1 MIILTE
7 LLQCVCVVWSLN
19 NHNYQD
25 SDRKSVCDTPKKS
38 GVVCGRHR
46 WTAAELGLDRELRSF
61 NSDRVERPEFLTAHP
76 FVEGLF
82 TLCTS
87 IKSLKRSKLCT
98 LQFSTMSDKEFE
110 ERFNEAWNE
119 VNIKYGFIEF
129 KRI

>member
-1 MIILTE
+1 MIKLTE

-82 TLCTS
+82 YTLHFHQ
-87 IKSLKRSKLCT
+87 KS
-98 LQFSTMSDKEFE
+98 E
-110 ERFNEAWNE
+110 EIQALHSAIQYN
-119 VNIKYGFIEF
+119 VGQGI
-129 KRI
+129 